1 MSVTIDQILQ
11 FAVKSKV
18 SDVHLKVGRPAI
30 YRKDGR
36 LVPHKGTMEI
46 QPIHI
51 KEWVEHM
58 AGERQRKALNEK
70 GEVDFA
76 YQLDGVGRFRVNA
89 FYQRELAGM
98 VLRVIPTTITPLAAL
113 QLPKVMQRFVD
124 MRRGLV
130 LVTGATGSGKSTT
143 LAAIINEINENRADH
158 ILTIED
164 PIEFIHEDKKS
175 AVNQREVGQ
184 DTGSFATG
192 LRSALRQDPDVIL
205 IGEMRDTETIE
216 TALHAAETGHLVFS
230 TLHTLDTSETVSRI
244 INMFQ
249 PHSRDEVRKSLAGVL
264 KGVISQRLVPLK
276 DGKGRVAACEV
287 MLVTELIRECISDQ
301 NKTHEI
307 RQFVERGNT
316 TTGSQ
321 TFDQALVAHYRGGL
335 IAEETVL
342 EFATNPSDVKLLLS
356 GIGR

>member
-1 MSVTIDQILQ
+1 MSITIDQILQ

-36 LVPHKGTMEI
+36 LIPHKGTTEI

-58 AGERQRKALNEK
+58 AGEKQRAALNER

-76 YQLDGVGRFRVNA
+76 YQLDGVARFRVNA

-98 VLRVIPTTITPLAAL
+98 VLRVIPTVVPPLATL
-113 QLPKVMQRFVD
+113 LLPKVVTRFTD
-124 MRRGLV
+124 LRRGLV

-143 LAAIINEINENRADH
+143 LAAVVDDINENRSDH

-164 PIEFIHEDKKS
+164 PIEFIHQDKKS

-184 DTGSFATG
+184 DTTSFSTG
-192 LRSALRQDPDVIL
+192 LRAALRQDPDVIM
-205 IGEMRDTETIE
+205 IGEMRDTDTIE
-216 TALHAAETGHLVFS
+216 TALRAAETGHFVLS
-230 TLHTLDTSETVSRI
+230 TLHTTDATETVGRI
-244 INMFQ
+244 INMFP
-249 PHSRDEVRKSLAGVL
+249 PHSRDEIRKALAGVL
-264 KGVISQRLVPLK
+264 KGVVSQRLVPTK
-276 DGKGRVAACEV
+276 DGKGRVVACEV
-287 MLVTELIRECISDQ
+287 MVVTDLIRDCIADA

-307 RQFVERGNT
+307 RGFIEKGHSSV
-316 TTGSQ
+316 GSQ
-321 TFDQALVAHYRGGL
+321 TFDQALVAHYRAGL
-335 IAEETVL
+335 ISEETVL
-342 EFATNPSDVKLLLS
+342 EYATNPTDVKLYLS
-356 GIGR
+356 GITR